1 MGHPQ
6 EIKRYTLAEY
16 LELEEAAEYKSEF
29 YNGEIWAMAG
39 GSPDHSA
46 VASNCI
52 YAMKDAFEPKGCRVF
67 ESSLMIQIEKLNTV
81 LYPDVSVICGPLEFV
96 ADSSVLV
103 TNPSLILEVLS
114 KGTSKYDR
122 GSKFF
127 RYQMI
132 PSLKTYVLVEQNE
145 PRVYVFHKS
154 EAGGWGV
161 TDFFGLEEV
170 VYLAPLSVSMAM
182 ADIYKWIKF

>member
-1 MGHPQ
+1 
-6 EIKRYTLAEY
+6 
-16 LELEEAAEYKSEF
+16 
-29 YNGEIWAMAG
+29 
-39 GSPDHSA
+39 
-46 VASNCI
+46 
-52 YAMKDAFEPKGCRVF
+52 
-67 ESSLMIQIEKLNTV
+67 

-154 EAGGWGV
+154 EAGGWDV

-170 VYLAPLSVSMAM
+170 VYFAPLGASIAM